1 MGESVSSNRAL
12 IRRMRGRSAF
22 LFNCP
27 FGIYSNRRIKAE
39 VDEAAVLV
47 GEAEGRDFFV
57 VGNLLSYSLFVED
70 LPCSPHAD
78 CAAFAAFRSTLRG
91 AQKKF
96 RRKFGGGR
104 SLLIFSPSPA
114 NFYGRVFFRRVY

>member
-27 FGIYSNRRIKAE
+27 FGIYCKRRIKAE
-39 VDEAAVLV
+39 VDEAVVLV

-57 VGNLLSYSLFVED
+57 VGNVVSYSLFVED
-70 LPCSPHAD
+70 LPCGPTQTALRSSRSVPH
-78 CAAFAAFRSTLRG
+78 CAVR
-91 AQKKF
+91 KKN
-96 RRKFGGGR
+96 FGG
-104 SLLIFSPSPA
+104 SLE
-114 NFYGRVFFRRVY
+114 GDGVF